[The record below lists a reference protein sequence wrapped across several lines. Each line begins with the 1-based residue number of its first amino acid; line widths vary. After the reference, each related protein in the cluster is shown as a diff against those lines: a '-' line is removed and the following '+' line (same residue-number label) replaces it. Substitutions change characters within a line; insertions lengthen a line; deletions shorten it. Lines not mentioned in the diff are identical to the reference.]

1 MIDCDQRI
9 LVNQSESCQLIN
21 LDQNSIESCYLKRRG
36 RLHKSI
42 VGLPKTSAPS
52 FKKRPDRL
60 SKEAALDSLVS
71 FKKS

>member
-21 LDQNSIESCYLKRRG
+21 LDQNSIEFCYFRRRG
-36 RLHKSI
+36 RLHES
-42 VGLPKTSAPS
+42 VARLAKTSAPS

-60 SKEAALDSLVS
+60 SKQAALDTLVP

>member
-21 LDQNSIESCYLKRRG
+21 LDQNSIEFCYLKRRG
-36 RLHKSI
+36 RLHESI
-42 VGLPKTSAPS
+42 VGLPKNSAPS

-71 FKKS
+71 F